1 VARKPPIDFEK
12 ALAEL
17 ERIVAELEQGDLPLE
32 ASLKAFERGIE
43 LTRLCQKELAAA
55 EQKVRKLVGEGA
67 AETLEA
73 LEDDSDG

>member
-55 EQKVRKLVGEGA
+55 EQKVRVLTGRDDD
-67 AETLEA
+67 ETLEPM
-73 LEDDSDG
+73 DPPTDG